1 MTSLTG
7 KTGIIF
13 KRELAAYFSTPL
25 AYVFIVIFLV
35 MNGIAT
41 FDLGGFFIRG
51 QADLQPFFSFHPWL
65 YLFMIPALAMGLWA
79 DERKSGTIELL
90 MTLPINLR
98 DAVLGKFLAAWM
110 LSGIALLLTF
120 PVWITVNYL
129 GDPDNGVILA
139 AYIGSWLMA
148 GGFLAIGSCMSAMTR
163 NAVIAFILT
172 VAICFAF
179 VASGSAIVLNAF
191 SGWAPDVLINAIA
204 GLSFLTHFDA
214 ISKGVLDIRDML
226 FFAAVIAAWL
236 TASAIVIE
244 IKKAN

>member
-1 MTSLTG
+1 MNSLTG
-7 KTGIIF
+7 KTGTIF

-41 FDLGGFFIRG
+41 FDLGGFYIRG

-98 DAVLGKFLAAWM
+98 DAVLGKFLAAWV

-179 VASGSAIVLNAF
+179 VASGSAIVLNVF

-214 ISKGVLDIRDML
+214 ISKGVLDIRDLL

>member
-1 MTSLTG
+1 
-7 KTGIIF
+7 
-13 KRELAAYFSTPL
+13 
-25 AYVFIVIFLV
+25 

-90 MTLPINLR
+90 MTLPVNLR
-98 DAVLGKFLAAWM
+98 DAVLGKFLAAWV

>member
-1 MTSLTG
+1 MG

-35 MNGIAT
+35 MNGIFT

-90 MTLPINLR
+90 MTLPIRLR
-98 DAVLGKFLAAWM
+98 DAVLGKFLAAWV

-120 PVWITVNYL
+120 PIWITVNYL
-129 GDPDNGVILA
+129 GSPDNGVILA

-148 GGFLAIGSCMSAMTR
+148 GGFLAIGSCMSALTR

-172 VAICFAF
+172 VSICFLF
-179 VASGSAIVLNAF
+179 VSSGSPIVLNAF
-191 SGWAPDVLINAIA
+191 SGWAPQILLDAIA
-204 GLSFLTHFDA
+204 
-214 ISKGVLDIRDML
+214 
-226 FFAAVIAAWL
+226 
-236 TASAIVIE
+236 
-244 IKKAN
+244 

>member
-1 MTSLTG
+1 MSNNQILT
-7 KTGIIF
+7 IF
-13 KRELAAYFSTPL
+13 KRELKAYFATPL

-35 MNGIAT
+35 MNGIFT
-41 FDLGGFFIRG
+41 FDLGGFYIRG

-79 DERKSGTIELL
+79 DERKTGTIELL
-90 MTLPINLR
+90 MTLPIRLR
-98 DAVLGKFLAAWM
+98 DAVVGKFLAAWV

-120 PVWITVNYL
+120 PIWITVNYL
-129 GDPDNGVILA
+129 GNPDNGVILA
-139 AYIGSWLMA
+139 GYIGSWLMA

-163 NAVIAFILT
+163 NAIIAFILT

-179 VASGSAIVLNAF
+179 VASGSSIVLSAF
-191 SGWAPDVLINAIA
+191 SGWAPQLLIDAIA

-214 ISKGVLDIRDML
+214 ISKGVLDVRDLL
-226 FFAAVIAAWL
+226 FFAAVITAWL
-236 TASAIVIE
+236 IASAIVIE